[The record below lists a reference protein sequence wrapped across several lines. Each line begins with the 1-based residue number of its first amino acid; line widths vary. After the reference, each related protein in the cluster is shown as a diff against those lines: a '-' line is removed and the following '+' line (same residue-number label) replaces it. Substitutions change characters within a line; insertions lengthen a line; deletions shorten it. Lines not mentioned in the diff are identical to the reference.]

1 MLNVTHQSTKKACI
15 VSSKSLMPPWT
26 MMKSSTK
33 LQEKLSETDFKKRL
47 IVTNRDGER
56 SGQTEKKPS
65 RLLQRL
71 LVVML
76 IASKSAH
83 RLPTKLNTPT
93 VLLIITT
100 QVLNNVVLNAN
111 ASTQLLRSTGEAS
124 TTRRLPRKDTANPSP
139 NSLRR
144 NAPNWL
150 TPSKPMKN
158 HKNSSDHFYEPF
170 SFYDM
175 FWFHLNG
182 VLGFWGDRKSVV

>member
-1 MLNVTHQSTKKACI
+1 
-15 VSSKSLMPPWT
+15 

-33 LQEKLSETDFKKRL
+33 LQEKLSEIDFKKRL

-76 IASKSAH
+76 IASKSAP
-83 RLPTKLNTPT
+83 RLLTKLNTPT
-93 VLLIITT
+93 ELLTITT
-100 QVLNNVVLNAN
+100 QVLNKVVLNAN

-175 FWFHLNG
+175 F
-182 VLGFWGDRKSVV
+182 